1 MPVAT
6 PDKMLSLIAPG
17 AQVVVRDEEWW
28 YGPWPRPRRMAC
40 GCAAWAPPRWCVTPK
55 RRAVLHDRT

>member
-17 AQVVVRDEEWW
+17 AQVVVRDEE
-28 YGPWPRPRRMAC
+28 
-40 GCAAWAPPRWCVTPK
+40 CAIDEVDVRFYAAETVIERVEE
-55 RRAVLHDRT
+55 RAGVFVVVVGVGVG